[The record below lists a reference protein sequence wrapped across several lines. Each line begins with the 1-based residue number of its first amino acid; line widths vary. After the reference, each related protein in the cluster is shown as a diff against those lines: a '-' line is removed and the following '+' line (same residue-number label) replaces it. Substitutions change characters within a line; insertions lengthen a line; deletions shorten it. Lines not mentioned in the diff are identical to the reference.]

1 MLEILAK
8 KYIINMNLEQSI
20 QKFLDRALFE
30 VQNNMLHNE
39 KVSDCCCSKVISE
52 TDICSKCN
60 EHCEIINI

>member
-1 MLEILAK
+1 
-8 KYIINMNLEQSI
+8 MNLEQSI
-20 QKFLDRALFE
+20 QAFLDRALFE

-39 KVSDCCCSKVISE
+39 QVSNRCCSKVLTE

>member
-1 MLEILAK
+1 
-8 KYIINMNLEQSI
+8 MNLEQSI

-30 VQNNMLHNE
+30 VQNNMLHN
-39 KVSDCCCSKVISE
+39 KQVSNCCCSKVILE